1 MLGWEIKKIIMNF
14 WNLAIIV
21 AVMGLWGITLYFA
34 TENGSNLLNTS
45 ATFWHVLGSLAIGL
59 IILIVNTRIFI
70 LDKEE
75 AVKEVILTTRNGKAN
90 ILLIRMI
97 ATIIYTMCTICSFLF
112 IQILGFLIF
121 NEMDSFTEFMM
132 NCLEGFLYVLIGS
145 VLFSIFATCVCMI
158 FNSQT
163 VTVILCGFL
172 FGMTYILRG
181 SLLNEYSF
189 LWFLE
194 KGFFSYMIRVKEILL
209 DPYIVVLIVW
219 YGILMTGILILTI
232 KIQWRRHEI

>member
-1 MLGWEIKKIIMNF
+1 MNF
-14 WNLAIIV
+14 WNLAIIL
-21 AVMGLWGITLYFA
+21 AVKGLWGITLYFA
-34 TENGSNLLNTS
+34 IENGSNLLNTS
-45 ATFWHVLGSLAIGL
+45 ATFWHVFGSLAIGF

-75 AVKEVILTTRNGKAN
+75 AVKEVILTTRNGKVN
-90 ILLIRMI
+90 ILLIRLI
-97 ATIIYTMCTICSFLF
+97 ATTIYTMCTVCLFLF

-121 NEMDSFTEFMM
+121 NEMGSFTEFMV
-132 NCLEGFLYVLIGS
+132 NCLEGFLYVFIGS
-145 VLFSIFATCVCMI
+145 VLFSIFAACVCMI

-194 KGFFSYMIRVKEILL
+194 KGFFSYMIRVKEILH
-209 DPYIVVLIVW
+209 DPHIVFLTVW
-219 YGILMTGILILTI
+219 YGILMTGIFILTI
-232 KIQWRRHEI
+232 KIQWGRHEI